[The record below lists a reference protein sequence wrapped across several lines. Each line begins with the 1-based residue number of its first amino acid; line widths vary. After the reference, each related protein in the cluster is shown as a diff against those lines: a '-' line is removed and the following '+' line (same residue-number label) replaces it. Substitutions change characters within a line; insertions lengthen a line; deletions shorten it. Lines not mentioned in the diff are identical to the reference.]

1 MAYINN
7 KKFAEIREAAKN
19 GNEKAAMIMQAMLK
33 NSPQQDVD
41 NLVNDYYNINNDIA
55 PLEEP
60 IQETVN
66 FEEEIDNT
74 LERIATDPVHPMLD
88 EVEPI
93 ESNMPAV
100 VDLTSSLDA
109 EMEGLLDENELE
121 TITFSDFLA
130 NKQRDA
136 LRGRKNNDYFKVF
149 DLDGRNNYMQ
159 GKIEKYGQK
168 FDNNRRDIE
177 REYLDLDKAIGNHIN
192 NVNYMLDD
200 ELDLN
205 TDTASQAYDEL
216 VGNKKAMKSFGR
228 HWDEQDNE
236 EINLVLQELVLKYG
250 KKNVMAVLNTLK
262 NDNENY
268 KNFKNNQIDTEVN
281 RYSKSVENLL
291 K

>member
-1 MAYINN
+1 MAFLNN

-41 NLVNDYYNINNDIA
+41 NLVNDYYNVLPN
-55 PLEEP
+55 ESFE
-60 IQETVN
+60 ETVEQVVPT
-66 FEEEIDNT
+66 EEQPVVEE
-74 LERIATDPVHPMLD
+74 LEQQIED
-88 EVEPI
+88 VEPI
-93 ESNMPAV
+93 ETEMPSV

-121 TITFSDFLA
+121 TMSFGDFLS
-130 NKQRDA
+130 NKQRDT
-136 LRGRKNNDYFKVF
+136 LRGRKNSDYFKVF

-159 GKIEKYGQK
+159 DKIAKYGQK

-177 REYLDLDKAIGNHIN
+177 REYADLDKAIGNHMN

-200 ELDLN
+200 EFELDTN
-205 TDTASQAYDEL
+205 QVGNAYDEL
-216 VGNKKAMKSFGR
+216 VKNESAMKSFGR
-228 HWDEQDNE
+228 HWDEQDSQD
-236 EINLVLQELVLKYG
+236 INLVLQELVMKYG

-268 KNFKNNQIDTEVN
+268 KNFKNGQIDTEVN
-281 RYSKSVENLL
+281 RYTKSIESLL

>member
-1 MAYINN
+1 MAFLNN
-7 KKFAEIREAAKN
+7 KKFTEIREAAKN
-19 GNEKAAMIMQAMLK
+19 GNQKASMILQAMLK

-41 NLVNDYYNINNDIA
+41 NLVNDYYNINNDVE
-55 PLEEP
+55 PLAEP
-60 IQETVN
+60 VQETVEVN
-66 FEEEIDNT
+66 ELTSTPSQDLEAGFED
-74 LERIATDPVHPMLD
+74 
-88 EVEPI
+88 VEPI
-93 ESNMPAV
+93 ETEMPAV
-100 VDLTSSLDA
+100 VDLSSSLDA
-109 EMEGLLDENELE
+109 EMEGLLDENELD
-121 TITFSDFLA
+121 TISFGDFLA

-149 DLDGRNNYMQ
+149 DLDGRNTYMQ
-159 GKIEKYGQK
+159 DKIAKYGQK

-200 ELDLN
+200 ELEL
-205 TDTASQAYDEL
+205 DTNQVGNAYDEL
-216 VGNKKAMKSFGR
+216 VGNDKAMKSFGR

-236 EINLVLQELVLKYG
+236 EINLILQELVMKYG
-250 KKNVMAVLNTLK
+250 KKNIMAVLNTLK

>member
-1 MAYINN
+1 MAFLNN

-41 NLVNDYYNINNDIA
+41 NLVNDYYNINNDVE
-55 PLEEP
+55 PLAEP
-60 IQETVN
+60 VQETVDV
-66 FEEEIDNT
+66 EEEIDNT
-74 LERIATDPVHPMLD
+74 LEHIANDPVHPMLD

-93 ESNMPAV
+93 ETEMPAV
-100 VDLTSSLDA
+100 VDLSSSLDA
-109 EMEGLLDENELE
+109 EMEGLLDENELDS
-121 TITFSDFLA
+121 ISFSDFLA
-130 NKQRDA
+130 NKQRDT
-136 LRGRKNNDYFKVF
+136 LRGRKNSDYFKVF
-149 DLDGRNNYMQ
+149 DLDGRNTYMQ
-159 GKIEKYGQK
+159 DKIAKYGQK

-200 ELDLN
+200 ELEL
-205 TDTASQAYDEL
+205 DTNQVGNAYDEL
-216 VGNKKAMKSFGR
+216 VGNDKAMKSFGR
-228 HWDEQDNE
+228 HWDDQDNE
-236 EINLVLQELVLKYG
+236 EINLILQELVMKYG
-250 KKNVMAVLNTLK
+250 KKNIMAVLNTLK

>member
-1 MAYINN
+1 MAFLNN
-7 KKFAEIREAAKN
+7 KKFAEIREAGKN
-19 GNEKAAMIMQAMLK
+19 GNVKAQAILQAMLK

-41 NLVNDYYNINNDIA
+41 NLVNDYYNINNDITS
-55 PLEEP
+55 LEEP
-60 IQETVN
+60 VEETIDI
-66 FEEEIDNT
+66 EEEINRS
-74 LERIATDPVHPMLD
+74 LERIANDPVHPMLY

-93 ESNMPAV
+93 EAEIPAV
-100 VDLTSSLDA
+100 VDLSSSLDA

-121 TITFSDFLA
+121 AVSFSDFLS
-130 NKQRDA
+130 NKQRDT

-159 GKIEKYGQK
+159 SKIEKYGQK

-177 REYLDLDKAIGNHIN
+177 REYADLDKAIGNHMN

-200 ELDLN
+200 EIDLDTN
-205 TDTASQAYDEL
+205 QVGNAYDEL
-216 VGNKKAMKSFGR
+216 VKNEKAMKSFGR
-228 HWDEQDNE
+228 HWDEQDIQD
-236 EINLVLQELVLKYG
+236 INLVLQELVMKYG

>member
-1 MAYINN
+1 MAFLNN

-41 NLVNDYYNINNDIA
+41 NLVNDYYNINNDIT

-60 IQETVN
+60 VQETVDV
-66 FEEEIDNT
+66 EEEIVN
-74 LERIATDPVHPMLD
+74 DPVNPMLD

-93 ESNMPAV
+93 ETEMPAV
-100 VDLTSSLDA
+100 VDLSSSLDA
-109 EMEGLLDENELE
+109 EMEGLLDENELD
-121 TITFSDFLA
+121 TISFGDFLA

-149 DLDGRNNYMQ
+149 DLDGRNTYMQ
-159 GKIEKYGQK
+159 DKIAKYGQK

-177 REYLDLDKAIGNHIN
+177 REYLDLDKAIGNHMN

-200 ELDLN
+200 DLDLN
-205 TDTASQAYDEL
+205 MDTTSQAYDEL
-216 VGNKKAMKSFGR
+216 VGNDKAMKSFGR

-236 EINLVLQELVLKYG
+236 EINLILQELVMKYG
-250 KKNVMAVLNTLK
+250 KKNIMAVLNTLK

>member
-1 MAYINN
+1 MAFLNN
-7 KKFAEIREAAKN
+7 KKFAEIREAAKT

-41 NLVNDYYNINNDIA
+41 NLVNDYYNINNDIT

-60 IQETVN
+60 VQETVN
-66 FEEEIDNT
+66 VEEEIVN
-74 LERIATDPVHPMLD
+74 EPVNPMLD

-93 ESNMPAV
+93 EAEMPAAI
-100 VDLTSSLDA
+100 DLSSSLDA
-109 EMEGLLDENELE
+109 EMEGLLDENELD
-121 TITFSDFLA
+121 TISFGDFLA

-159 GKIEKYGQK
+159 SKIEKYGQK

-177 REYLDLDKAIGNHIN
+177 REYADLDKAIGNHMN

-200 ELDLN
+200 ELDL
-205 TDTASQAYDEL
+205 DTNIVGQAYDEL
-216 VGNKKAMKSFGR
+216 IGNEKAMKSFGR
-228 HWDEQDNE
+228 HWDAQDGE
-236 EINLVLQELVLKYG
+236 EINLVLQELVMKYG

>member
-1 MAYINN
+1 MAFLNN
-7 KKFAEIREAAKN
+7 KKFAEIREAAKT

-41 NLVNDYYNINNDIA
+41 NLVNDYYNINNDIT
-55 PLEEP
+55 PLAEP
-60 IQETVN
+60 VQETVDV
-66 FEEEIDNT
+66 EEEVVS
-74 LERIATDPVHPMLD
+74 EPVNPVLD

-93 ESNMPAV
+93 EAEMPAAI
-100 VDLTSSLDA
+100 DLSSSLDA
-109 EMEGLLDENELE
+109 EMEGLLDENELD
-121 TITFSDFLA
+121 TISFGDFLA

-159 GKIEKYGQK
+159 SKIEKYGQK

-177 REYLDLDKAIGNHIN
+177 REYADLDKAIGNHMN

-200 ELDLN
+200 ELDL
-205 TDTASQAYDEL
+205 DTNIVGQAYDEL
-216 VGNKKAMKSFGR
+216 IGNEKAMKSFGR
-228 HWDEQDNE
+228 HWDTQDGE
-236 EINLVLQELVLKYG
+236 EINLVLQELVMKYG

>member
-1 MAYINN
+1 MAFLNN

-41 NLVNDYYNINNDIA
+41 NLVNDYYNINNDIT
-55 PLEEP
+55 PLAEP
-60 IQETVN
+60 VQETVN
-66 FEEEIDNT
+66 VEEEIVN
-74 LERIATDPVHPMLD
+74 EPVNPMLD

-93 ESNMPAV
+93 EAEMPAV
-100 VDLTSSLDA
+100 IDLSSSLDA
-109 EMEGLLDENELE
+109 EMEGLLDENELD
-121 TITFSDFLA
+121 TISFGDFLA

-177 REYLDLDKAIGNHIN
+177 REYADLDKAIGNHMN

-200 ELDLN
+200 ELDL
-205 TDTASQAYDEL
+205 DTNRVGEAYDEL
-216 VGNKKAMKSFGR
+216 IGNEKAMKSFGR
-228 HWDEQDNE
+228 HWDAQDGE
-236 EINLVLQELVLKYG
+236 EINLVLQELVMKYG